1 MAWVHIQV
9 ENSSSVK
16 QTKVTSSSMKKKQL
30 LLHNLEKVE
39 KYQPSSNGVFSSK
52 FPFCIEGC
60 TVKDWTQAKDR
71 ANTKKSLKS
80 MLTNL

>member
-16 QTKVTSSSMKKKQL
+16 QTKVTSSSMKKIL
-30 LLHNLEKVE
+30 LQHKLEKVE

>member
-1 MAWVHIQV
+1 MSPHTSRKFFI
-9 ENSSSVK
+9 S
-16 QTKVTSSSMKKKQL
+16 QTNQGYILIYEKKKL
-30 LLHNLEKVE
+30 LLHKLDKVE

-71 ANTKKSLKS
+71 VNTKKSLKS